1 MATQA
6 HCAFCFD
13 TLRAHYAKRPALSL
27 AQVEDLWER
36 YQHDEDST
44 QAGASQEQDESG
56 TEESA
61 RPAAISRLLNKSTV
75 SPADSDS
82 SLPSTPGSGSSS
94 KGSATPAS
102 SKTSLSSSLSSG
114 KPRSFGEYPLFV
126 TWNQHSAR
134 SGQKSLRGCIGT
146 FAAQELESG
155 LQSYALTRYI
165 STKSLITPLTAS
177 LTTQQCPGG
186 HALLTHPRDPP
197 PTALRP
203 RNAAHKLLIA
213 HPRSL

>member
-13 TLRAHYAKRPALSL
+13 TLRAHFDKRPALSL

-36 YQHDEDST
+36 YQHGEDST
-44 QAGASQEQDESG
+44 EAGASQEQDEP
-56 TEESA
+56 
-61 RPAAISRLLNKSTV
+61 RPAAISRLLNKDTG
-75 SPADSDS
+75 SPAGSDS

-94 KGSATPAS
+94 KGTATPAS
-102 SKTSLSSSLSSG
+102 SKTSLSSNLSSG
-114 KPRSFGEYPLFV
+114 KPRAYGEYPLFV

-155 LQSYALTRYI
+155 LQSYALTRYVFI
-165 STKSLITPLTAS
+165 KSCTMLLTAS
-177 LTTQQCPGG
+177 LTIQQCPGR
-186 HALLTHPRDPP
+186 HALLTHSCY
-197 PTALRP
+197 PTPAALRP
-203 RNAAHKLLIA
+203 RNAPHEFLITR
-213 HPRSL
+213 P

>member
-1 MATQA
+1 MGPLSIEPLSFHSFKLFPNTAVLLANPSSGPTDSHNTAMATQV

-13 TLRAHYAKRPALSL
+13 TLRAHFDKKPALSL

-36 YQHDEDST
+36 YQHGEDST
-44 QAGASQEQDESG
+44 EAGASQEQDEPK
-56 TEESA
+56 
-61 RPAAISRLLNKSTV
+61 PAAISRLLNKGTE
-75 SPADSDS
+75 SPAGSDS

-102 SKTSLSSSLSSG
+102 SKTSLSSNLSSG
-114 KPRSFGEYPLFV
+114 KPRAHGEYPLFV

-155 LQSYALTRYI
+155 LQSYALTRYVL
-165 STKSLITPLTAS
+165 TKS
-177 LTTQQCPGG
+177 
-186 HALLTHPRDPP
+186 
-197 PTALRP
+197 
-203 RNAAHKLLIA
+203 
-213 HPRSL
+213 